1 MASEANNLKE
11 KLDKYLA
18 KAKPAFDDIRVLDER
33 GVKVK
38 DTALRYYSDA
48 QHFMGRGEL
57 VNAFAAL
64 EYAEGWLDAGVATG
78 VVSVKTKRKEDL

>member
-1 MASEANNLKE
+1 MTSEENQLKD
-11 KLDKYLA
+11 KLNKYLA
-18 KAKPAFDDIRVLDER
+18 NAKLSFDDIRVLDER

-48 QHFMGRGEL
+48 KHFMEKGEL

-64 EYAEGWLDAGVATG
+64 EYAEGWLDAGIVTG
-78 VVSVKTKRKEDL
+78 AVSVKTKTKHDL